1 MKDNFDLKKF
11 LTENKVFEEFNPF
24 MAEDA
29 RTDAEEEGYLDG
41 KKDEKALLRNKIR
54 EMILAELSLQ
64 ETELDEAKK
73 DKEEETVEDVELEDT
88 AEFESEP
95 EGESTPDL
103 EADEKAIMDNL
114 EQALE
119 FAKTKGDEKLID
131 QIGNT
136 ITFFTRQYIV
146 K

>member
-1 MKDNFDLKKF
+1 MNDNFDLHKYLK
-11 LTENKVFEEFNPF
+11 ENKVFENANPF
-24 MAEDA
+24 TSEDESPKETK
-29 RTDAEEEGYLDG
+29 TDL
-41 KKDEKALLRNKIR
+41 KSKIR
-54 EMILAELSLQ
+54 EMVLAELS
-64 ETELDEAKK
+64 EEDIDEAKK
-73 DKEEETVEDVELEDT
+73 DKEKEEEVEDIETTDMG
-88 AEFESEP
+88 EFTDDETPADPEEP
-95 EGESTPDL
+95 SQDL
-103 EADEKAIMDNL
+103 EGDEKAIMDNL